1 MQVLSDLITALCHE
15 TALRPPA
22 KMFSYLKQALLD
34 EGKKNMAINLAR
46 KTDKPRGTP
55 LVDGGHKWW
64 GITYLESKIV
74 AALNDDKLLISRL
87 LAENLGVATD
97 DEGATVE
104 GSRRL
109 RTEKGKWNGF
119 REE

>member
-55 LVDGGHKWW
+55 LVDGGHNLQQ
-64 GITYLESKIV
+64 GDNPHV
-74 AALNDDKLLISRL
+74 DLLLDVTPI
-87 LAENLGVATD
+87 
-97 DEGATVE
+97 
-104 GSRRL
+104 
-109 RTEKGKWNGF
+109 EKA
-119 REE
+119 R